1 MIPEPSSFKT
11 LLLRIP
17 TTKLASCFRKLSLLK
32 ALSGIPFSFSLTQK
46 QLFCFL
52 SVIDSLPRK
61 SLQWQ
66 WKLSSPPGNFSPP
79 SSNPLSTP
87 KNLPPPL
94 ATPSLMEKTPFKKQP
109 ALQKYPYFFSPG
121 FALLTISAETAT
133 FQPHY
138 SAAFQ
143 KALLQRPDDLPMQL
157 AFLPQIT
164 AKKIFV

>member
-66 WKLSSPPGNFSPP
+66 WKLSSLPGNFFPPPALILSLPQKLHFP
-79 SSNPLSTP
+79 SSDLVSNGKNPFSKSHLLS
-87 KNLPPPL
+87 KNIPISFLP
-94 ATPSLMEKTPFKKQP
+94 
-109 ALQKYPYFFSPG
+109 
-121 FALLTISAETAT
+121 
-133 FQPHY
+133 
-138 SAAFQ
+138 
-143 KALLQRPDDLPMQL
+143 DLP
-157 AFLPQIT
+157 F
-164 AKKIFV
+164 